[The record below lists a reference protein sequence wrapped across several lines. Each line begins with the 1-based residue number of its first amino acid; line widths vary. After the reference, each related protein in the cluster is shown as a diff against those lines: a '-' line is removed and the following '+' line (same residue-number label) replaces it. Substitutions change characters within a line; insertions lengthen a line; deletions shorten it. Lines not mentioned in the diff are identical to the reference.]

1 VVEKTA
7 DGKEFLKITIKA
19 PTLGGG
25 AAQAKITEETT
36 KQPEAPQ
43 PVRLVH
49 AISQTGSTEGRP
61 APPVRP
67 VSQIGQTSL

>member
-25 AAQAKITEETT
+25 GSPSQDYRGDDEAA
-36 KQPEAPQ
+36 
-43 PVRLVH
+43 
-49 AISQTGSTEGRP
+49 
-61 APPVRP
+61 
-67 VSQIGQTSL
+67 